1 MIEESDNYNLRAA
14 MIHVL
19 GDILQSIG
27 VLIAAILIYCF
38 GRVKDENDKVIW
50 TNWQYADPGCT
61 YLFSILVLFTTYGVA
76 KSCIKVLM
84 EGTPDG
90 IILEDFEN

>member
-19 GDILQSIG
+19 GDILQSVG

-38 GRVKDENDKVIW
+38 GRGKDENGNIIW
-50 TNWQYADPGCT
+50 TYWQYADPGCT
-61 YLFSILVLFTTYGVA
+61 YLFSILVLFTTFGVA

-84 EGTPDG
+84 EGTPEG
-90 IILEDFEN
+90 ISRVLYI

>member
-1 MIEESDNYNLRAA
+1 MVEESDNYNLRAA
-14 MIHVL
+14 MIHVI

-27 VLIAAILIYCF
+27 VLIAAIMIYSF
-38 GRVKDENDKVIW
+38 GRKTNDKGEIIW
-50 TNWQYADPGCT
+50 TDWQYADPCCT

-84 EGTPDG
+84 EGTPEG
-90 IILEDFEN
+90 KYINYLNK